1 MADVIREPKQQ
12 RSIEKKRKIIEAGYE
27 LFAEKG
33 YFNTNTAE
41 IAKRAGVSTGI
52 VYGYF
57 HDKRDIML
65 DVLDIYIESVFS
77 PIIALFDNVEN
88 DLDIKTLASVILDK
102 VVETHK
108 KNAAIHEALHSLTST
123 DKIVDTKFRSLEG
136 EMTNKITDTL
146 IKHGYSNDY
155 LLERVHTSINIFQ
168 AYAHEAVFDNHTY
181 IDYVKMREIVINI
194 IEYLFK

>member
-41 IAKRAGVSTGI
+41 IAKHAGVSTGI

-108 KNAAIHEALHSLTST
+108 KNASIHEALHSLTST

-168 AYAHEAVFDNHTY
+168 AYAHEAVFDHHTY

-194 IEYLFK
+194 IEGLFK